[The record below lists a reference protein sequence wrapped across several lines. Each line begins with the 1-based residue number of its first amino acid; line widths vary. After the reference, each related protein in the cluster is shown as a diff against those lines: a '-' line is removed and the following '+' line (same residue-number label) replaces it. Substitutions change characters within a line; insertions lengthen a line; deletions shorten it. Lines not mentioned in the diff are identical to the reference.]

1 MNPRWDFGDAVRVI
15 RNVRNDGTFPGLNP
29 GELLVRRGSIGHV
42 RNVGTYAKRGDEH
55 LMDETMAI
63 LDFFEARA
71 KQVAS

>member
-1 MNPRWDFGDAVRVI
+1 M
-15 RNVRNDGTFPGLNP
+15 TKKKYK
-29 GELLVRRGSIGHV
+29 LLPEHV
-42 RNVGTYAKRGDEH
+42 GAYAKRGDEH

>member
-1 MNPRWDFGDAVRVI
+1 MTPDLII
-15 RNVRNDGTFPGLNP
+15 RAGCQTKKGIAAYR
-29 GELLVRRGSIGHV
+29 EHV
-42 RNVGTYAKRGDEH
+42 GAYAKRGDEH